1 MTDFLRLFKVYALQI
16 CLWKEEKQIL
26 ENGTEVNQVE
36 EKKFERSNQD
46 EVVSKRPFDEM
57 LESQVTKGVE
67 LKPS

>member
-1 MTDFLRLFKVYALQI
+1 MF
-16 CLWKEEKQIL
+16 WKEEKQIL

-57 LESQVTKGVE
+57 LESQVTKEVKG
-67 LKPS
+67 